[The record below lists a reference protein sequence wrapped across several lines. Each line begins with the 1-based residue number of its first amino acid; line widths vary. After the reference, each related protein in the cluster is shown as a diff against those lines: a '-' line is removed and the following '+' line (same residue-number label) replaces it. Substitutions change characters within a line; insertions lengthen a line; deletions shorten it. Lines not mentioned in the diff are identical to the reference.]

1 MRSRPEGGWQASRMR
16 SISPLTHRTSP
27 PAIYRSDRDRT
38 SEALRPSTV
47 LVRGG
52 HAVAGARATISG
64 LERPQEEEF
73 GSFPLRSIR
82 SAYRPRARYLLPA
95 LVSPGMTA
103 TVPQSVVILAIV
115 DMSRAACDD
124 CVSAITVFAAVVQTV
139 TLTAETTDVRLR
151 GGQEALR
158 FSRVRAR

>member
-1 MRSRPEGGWQASRMR
+1 MASFADAVHF
-16 SISPLTHRTSP
+16 SIDAPHCFPS
-27 PAIYRSDRDRT
+27 AIYRSDRDRT

-47 LVRGG
+47 LFRGG

-82 SAYRPRARYLLPA
+82 SAYRLRARCLLPA

-115 DMSRAACDD
+115 DCRSQ
-124 CVSAITVFAAVVQTV
+124 FV
-139 TLTAETTDVRLR
+139 TTA
-151 GGQEALR
+151 
-158 FSRVRAR
+158 